1 VSGRGHGEKMTKR
14 AHLAIAALMAGRS
27 NVQAAADA
35 GVGHTTLERWLKLPS
50 FQRLYAEARRRAVE
64 AAVAR
69 MSCLALGAV
78 ETLARHLNAGAPLV
92 EIKSAVALL
101 GNLKSLGGLDVE
113 ERLAK
118 LEERIEAYRAGKTSA
133 DGRAS
138 S

>member
-1 VSGRGHGEKMTKR
+1 MSGHGEKMTKR
-14 AHLAIAALMAGRS
+14 AHLAIAALLAGRS
-27 NVQAAADA
+27 HDQAAQDA
-35 GVGHTTLERWLKLPS
+35 GVSRNALDRWLRTVT

-64 AAVAR
+64 SAVSR
-69 MSCLALGAV
+69 MSALALCAV

-118 LEERIEAYRAGKTSA
+118 LEERIEAARVGKSST
-133 DGRAS
+133 DGRATP
-138 S
+138 